1 MFSIIIC
8 SNDPTRFSTARA
20 MYEGIFRGIDWELIR
35 IDDARSLAEGYTQGI
50 SRSRGDL
57 IILSHDDITIFSPDM
72 PRRLQAHLSACDLV
86 GVAGTTKL
94 IHPAWI
100 FAGPPFV
107 FGQIVH
113 PAPDGGMGVD
123 IYGAPSPLV
132 RNIQALD
139 GMFIAGRREIFE
151 RIGFDARTFDGFHL
165 YDIDFSYRAFLA
177 GMRLAVAND
186 ICMRHASTGKFDETW
201 LRYANRFGAKFFPGQ
216 HDPHIERS
224 KWPFVKIATL
234 AEALHVMSP
243 SHWRQQYESTSDNH

>member
-1 MFSIIIC
+1 
-8 SNDPTRFSTARA
+8 

-35 IDDARSLAEGYTQGI
+35 IDNARSLAEGYTRGI
-50 SRSRGDL
+50 SRSRGEP

-72 PRRLQAHLSACDLV
+72 PRRLQAHLSTCDLV

-113 PAPDGGMGVD
+113 TTAGGRLGVD

-132 RNIQALD
+132 ANIQALD
-139 GMFIAGRREIFE
+139 GMFMAGRREIFE
-151 RIGFDARTFDGFHL
+151 RIGFDAKTFDGFHL

-177 GMRLAVAND
+177 GMRLGVAND
-186 ICMRHASTGKFDETW
+186 ICIHHASTGKFDETW

-216 HDPHIERS
+216 SDPHIQRE
-224 KWPFVKIATL
+224 KWPFVEVPDL
-234 AEALHVMSP
+234 AQALQVMTP
-243 SHWRQQYESTSDNH
+243 PHWRQQSESTSDNY